1 MAPQVSPI
9 PCPPG
14 SGVAGGL
21 GEGGAERARG
31 AGTVGLT
38 ASSVLQWW
46 VCVGFSFQ
54 RVFIRLIKLRESEV
68 LRP

>member
-1 MAPQVSPI
+1 MAPQVSSLPY
-9 PCPPG
+9 PPG

-21 GEGGAERARG
+21 GVGEAERAQG

-46 VCVGFSFQ
+46 VYVWGFLFNVS
-54 RVFIRLIKLRESEV
+54 SED
-68 LRP
+68 